1 MNKKISESGENR
13 NVLPAFFV
21 QITAKYFTLFQNIF
35 LFSKKIT
42 NGKMKP
48 R

>member
-1 MNKKISESGENR
+1 MIKKLVKVGRTEMFF
-13 NVLPAFFV
+13 LLFFV

-42 NGKMKP
+42 NGKMEP